1 MLDVAGT
8 QSHYPENMSSE
19 GINRLTMIPEGK
31 PNMSEQSKKQASTT
45 ATGAIALSDGTIFLG
60 TGAGAEGVHVGEL
73 CFNTAITGYQEI
85 LTDPSY
91 SSQIVLFTFPHIG
104 NVGSNPDDHE
114 ESSAPGAN
122 GACGTIFREPITP
135 ASNWRSGEEF
145 GDWLARRNIVA
156 LSGVDTRAITR
167 LVREQGMQKAAI
179 CNKPD
184 GNIDLDA
191 LVEAARGW
199 QGLETADLAADVD
212 TDTPFENAQRLWQV
226 AGGFSDMENA
236 DHHVVVVD
244 FGVKKNILR
253 NLAQV
258 GIRTSVVNGDA
269 TAEEIFAL
277 NPDGVVFSNG
287 PGDPAAT
294 IARSGDMIR
303 AVIDKGRPILGICL
317 GHQLLALSLG
327 AKTMKMAQGHH
338 GANHPVKDLAT
349 GKVEI
354 VSMNHGFTVD
364 PSTLPAGVEESHR
377 SLFDGTNSGLAVND
391 RPIISVQH
399 HPEASPGPQD
409 SFYLFQRFADLMA
422 AHKA

>member
-303 AVIDKGRPILGICL
+303 AVIDKGLPILGICL

>member
-1 MLDVAGT
+1 
-8 QSHYPENMSSE
+8 
-19 GINRLTMIPEGK
+19 
-31 PNMSEQSKKQASTT
+31 MSEQSKKQASTT

-60 TGAGAEGVHVGEL
+60 TGAGAEGIHVGEL

-91 SSQIVLFTFPHIG
+91 SSQIRLFTFPHIG

-303 AVIDKGRPILGICL
+303 AVIDKGLPILGICL

-377 SLFDGTNSGLAVND
+377 SLFDGTNSGLAVKD